1 MKELLK
7 RNSVRSSRFRRFA
20 LAFSALALPLIFW
33 ASFSLAKPP
42 SKTARA
48 PRQSADITKFRRNVD
63 STLAQ
68 PTAQKSFVGI
78 LIADADTGKTLYDLN
93 SSRYFTPASNTKLF
107 TTILAMATL
116 GPDYHFR
123 TTVETTGTI
132 DTAGRLNGD
141 IIFVGRGD
149 PDFSNRTI
157 PYDAKNPVTGD
168 SDAPL
173 AALADAIVAKGVK
186 EIDGDIVADDSYFP
200 YEPFPGGWAV
210 GDMPF
215 DYGAA
220 VSAICFDDNG
230 LDVKVTPG
238 DHVGAQATVTVEPWP
253 GYDVYDY
260 AITTGA
266 DDSQVAIDTVEES
279 GSKPFLVRGSVPL
292 GHTPVDL
299 AMAMP
304 DPAKY
309 TANVLKQLLLAR
321 GVRIRGD
328 VRVQH
333 APPPPEVV
341 STGMTAANCCN
352 MMPSGKPKNT
362 SMDHALNSGPD
373 SMVLAERDSP
383 PLLEIIRVLN
393 KVSENLHAE
402 ILLRA
407 VAREKTGV
415 GSRAAGLQVERNFL
429 TSIGI
434 APSDV
439 VVDDGSG
446 LSRENLVTPQA
457 VVALL
462 EYAHHQSWG
471 DSFAGT
477 LPIAGVD
484 GTLDNRM
491 KGTTAEGRVEAKT
504 GSVEHTQALSGFA
517 TTVNGEHLVFSIFVN
532 HNGATGRDA
541 ANLIDT
547 ICDAMVANLGTS
559 AKKTKKHR

>member
-1 MKELLK
+1 M
-7 RNSVRSSRFRRFA
+7 
-20 LAFSALALPLIFW
+20 PW
-33 ASFSLAKPP
+33 ALAKPP
-42 SKTARA
+42 ANKAAALRESAGVAR
-48 PRQSADITKFRRNVD
+48 FRRSVE
-63 STLAQ
+63 SALAQ
-68 PTAQKSFVGI
+68 PNAQKLFAGI
-78 LIADADTGKTLYDLN
+78 LIADADSGKTLYELN
-93 SSRYFTPASNTKLF
+93 SGRYFTPASNTKLF
-107 TTILAMATL
+107 TTVLALTDL
-116 GPDYHFR
+116 GPNYRFH
-123 TTVETTGTI
+123 TTIETTGTV
-132 DTAGRLNGD
+132 DASGRLSGD
-141 IIFVGRGD
+141 LIFVGGGD

-200 YEPFPGGWAV
+200 YEPFPGGWAM
-210 GDMPF
+210 GDLPF

-230 LDVKVTPG
+230 LDVKVMPG
-238 DHVGAQATVTVEPWP
+238 DRVGEQATVTVEPWP

-266 DDSQVAIDTVEES
+266 DDSPVAIDTVEES
-279 GSKPFLVRGSVPL
+279 GAKPFLVRGSVPL
-292 GHTPVDL
+292 GHAPVDL

-309 TANVLKQLLLAR
+309 TANVLEQLLLAR

-328 VRVQH
+328 VRVRH
-333 APPPPEVV
+333 APPPPEIV
-341 STGMTAANCCN
+341 SAGPSSIDCCR
-352 MMPSGKPKNT
+352 MMQSGKTGNGSTSQAMNT
-362 SMDHALNSGPD
+362 APD
-373 SMVLAERDSP
+373 STVLAERDSP
-383 PLLEIIRVLN
+383 PLIEIIRVLN

-407 VAREKTGV
+407 IAREKTGV
-415 GSRAAGLQVERNFL
+415 GSRAAGLQAERNFL

-434 APSDV
+434 TPSDV
-439 VVDDGSG
+439 LVNDGSG

-462 EYAHHQSWG
+462 EYARRQPWG
-471 DSFAGT
+471 DSFAST
-477 LPIAGVD
+477 LPVAGVD

-491 KGTTAEGRVEAKT
+491 KGTPAEGRVEAKT

-517 TTVNGEHLVFSIFVN
+517 TTVNGEHLGFSIFVN
-532 HNGATGRDA
+532 HNGTTGRDA

-547 ICDAMVANLGTS
+547 ICEAMVENLGTP
-559 AKKTKKHR
+559 AKKAKKHR

>member
-1 MKELLK
+1 MMRLLK
-7 RNSVRSSRFRRFA
+7 RELGRTSRSRR
-20 LAFSALALPLIFW
+20 LVSIVSALAACLVFATPF
-33 ASFSLAKPP
+33 SFAKSPP
-42 SKTARA
+42 GSEGA
-48 PRQSADITKFRRNVD
+48 PRQSAGVAKFRRSVE
-63 STLAQ
+63 SALTQ
-68 PTAQKSFVGI
+68 PNAQKSFVGI

-107 TTILAMATL
+107 TTVLAMAML
-116 GPDYHFR
+116 GPNYRFR
-123 TTVETTGTI
+123 TTIETAGTI
-132 DTAGRLNGD
+132 DSAGRLND
-141 IIFVGRGD
+141 DLIFIGRGD

-173 AALADAIVAKGVK
+173 AALADAIVAKGIK

-200 YEPFPGGWAV
+200 YEPFPRGWAI

-266 DDSQVAIDTVEES
+266 DDSPVAIDTVEES
-279 GSKPFLVRGSVPL
+279 GAKPFLVRGSVPR
-292 GHTPVDL
+292 GHAPVDL

-309 TANVLKQLLLAR
+309 TANVLEQLLLAR

-328 VRVQH
+328 VRVRH

-341 STGMTAANCCN
+341 NAGPSPIDCCSVT
-352 MMPSGKPKNT
+352 PPGK
-362 SMDHALNSGPD
+362 SESGPMSQAMNSTAD
-373 SMVLAERDSP
+373 STVLAGRDSP
-383 PLLEIIRVLN
+383 PLIEIIRVLN

-402 ILLRA
+402 ILLRTM
-407 VAREKTGV
+407 AREKTGI

-439 VVDDGSG
+439 LVDDGSG

-462 EYAHHQSWG
+462 EYAHRQPWG
-471 DSFAGT
+471 DSFAST
-477 LPIAGVD
+477 LPVAGVD

-491 KGTTAEGRVEAKT
+491 KDTPAEGRIDAKT

-532 HNGATGRDA
+532 HNGTTGRDA

-547 ICDAMVANLGTS
+547 ICEAMVQNLGTP